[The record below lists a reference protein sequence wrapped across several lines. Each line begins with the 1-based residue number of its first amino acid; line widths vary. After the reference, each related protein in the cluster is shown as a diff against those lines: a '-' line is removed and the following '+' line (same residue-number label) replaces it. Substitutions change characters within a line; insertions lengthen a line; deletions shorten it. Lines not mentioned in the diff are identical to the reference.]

1 MLSQLSNVHLGAL
14 ISSGGGVG
22 AFLAMG
28 IMFKKEGGGVLHF
41 NGSDST
47 VNSPQAKIATNLKK
61 VEKSLMYLI

>member
-1 MLSQLSNVHLGAL
+1 MGVL

-22 AFLAMG
+22 AFLAMR
-28 IMFKKEGGGVLHF
+28 IMFKKEGGGGVLHF
-41 NGSDST
+41 NGSDSN